1 LRVELASV
9 TYLLRNGATYGGK
22 IWHAD
27 ACHPCAGPLG
37 GLMSIGVIV
46 GKKM

>member
-9 TYLLRNGATYGGK
+9 TYLLRNGGE

-27 ACHPCAGPLG
+27 ACRPCAGPLG